1 MPVGTGI
8 AFGIKYEK
16 KKEVCVTMYGD
27 GAANQGQ
34 LFEAANMASLWELP
48 IIYLCENNK
57 YAMGTSNERSTK
69 DLSYFSRIGS
79 IPGIRAS
86 GMDIFSVKEVM
97 KFAKKWCV

>member
-1 MPVGTGI
+1 
-8 AFGIKYEK
+8 
-16 KKEVCVTMYGD
+16 MYGD

-69 DLSYFSRIGS
+69 DLNYFSRIGS
-79 IPGIRAS
+79 IPGIRAN
-86 GMDIFSVKEVM
+86 GMDIFAVKEVM